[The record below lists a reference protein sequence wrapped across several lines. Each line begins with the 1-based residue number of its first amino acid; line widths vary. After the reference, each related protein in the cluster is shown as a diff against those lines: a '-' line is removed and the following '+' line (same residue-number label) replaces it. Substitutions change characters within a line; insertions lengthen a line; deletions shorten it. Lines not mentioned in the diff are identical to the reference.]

1 MGRIFYRII
10 GIVFVLGVCVHMS
23 VAFASNIAQEAQ
35 QDKFEYKKPMPDI
48 PMVPDKEFLEGSILH
63 KDLPFDDNALSYEVR
78 LPKNWSK
85 SKNKGSA
92 ADTHALSSKIL
103 ANVGEY
109 FGPVSLYSGFPSRF
123 VINAVSLDYELT
135 AEQWFLQYL
144 LSNGYALQGV
154 EVHDEN
160 TAEALFVLIDRDAS
174 FIVRAAAIKNGR
186 RIVLAQ
192 YFMPIELWNED
203 KGWQQKVI
211 KDFRLISPDD
221 ELVEKMKPYHFLDI
235 AEIQYPESW
244 VLRAPP
250 TRSLDRMLIKIL
262 NVSEDYD
269 QDYRSKDSILHGKIE
284 ADLVSVYTA
293 KDIDDEADNIKARL
307 KRELGLVLE
316 DLDVFDVEK
325 HISDDFLEKKGRVY
339 RAYHPENELLNYEY
353 WVTQMRK
360 GDYYFYVTLLTPARK
375 DDYYMW
381 SRNTETYKLVLQH
394 TLPQQGS
401 LSED

>member
-1 MGRIFYRII
+1 
-10 GIVFVLGVCVHMS
+10 
-23 VAFASNIAQEAQ
+23 
-35 QDKFEYKKPMPDI
+35 
-48 PMVPDKEFLEGSILH
+48 
-63 KDLPFDDNALSYEVR
+63 
-78 LPKNWSK
+78 
-85 SKNKGSA
+85 
-92 ADTHALSSKIL
+92 
-103 ANVGEY
+103 
-109 FGPVSLYSGFPSRF
+109 
-123 VINAVSLDYELT
+123 
-135 AEQWFLQYL
+135 
-144 LSNGYALQGV
+144 
-154 EVHDEN
+154 
-160 TAEALFVLIDRDAS
+160 
-174 FIVRAAAIKNGR
+174 
-186 RIVLAQ
+186 
-192 YFMPIELWNED
+192 
-203 KGWQQKVI
+203 
-211 KDFRLISPDD
+211 
-221 ELVEKMKPYHFLDI
+221 MKPYHFLDI

-360 GDYYFYVTLLTPARK
+360 GDFYVTLLTPARK

-401 LSED
+401 LTED